1 MDSFIIGAKN
11 LCLGENL
18 SELSQSNEH
27 LVRISSLHC
36 KYNAKL
42 RLNYIICPKRNTKKQ
57 FFQLKNRLRNI

>member
-1 MDSFIIGAKN
+1 MDSFIIEAKN

-27 LVRISSLHC
+27 LVRIYH
-36 KYNAKL
+36 AKL
-42 RLNYIICPKRNTKKQ
+42 RLKYIICPKRNTKKQ